1 MFVRYIFTKATG
13 KIPIRRQALP
23 EKLKIGIS
31 SCLLG
36 NDVRWNG
43 GHKRDRYLTDTLGQ
57 YVEWLPVCP
66 EVEVGL
72 GVPRETLRLVGDPEN
87 PRLVTTKTGI
97 DHTDSMKK
105 WAKHRLDL
113 LAGENICGFI
123 FKCDSPSSGM
133 VRVKVYSEKGMPQKK
148 GVGIFARAFMD
159 RFPLI
164 PVEDDGRL
172 RNPSIRENFIDQVF
186 TLKRWRKSRGR
197 RSCVGN
203 VVDFHTRNK
212 LVLMAHSP
220 RHLKEMGALTA
231 QGKKMDCPALYKAY
245 EKLLLEALRLKTTAP
260 KNYNVLQHAMG
271 YFRKQLTAD
280 EKQELMEVMQ
290 QYKQSLVPLVVPLT
304 LLRHYVRKY
313 DQPYLREQTW
323 LHPHPADLKLRNHV

>member
-1 MFVRYIFTKATG
+1 MTE
-13 KIPIRRQALP
+13 KI
-23 EKLKIGIS
+23 KIGIS

-36 NDVRWNG
+36 NNVRWNG
-43 GHKRDRYLTDTLGQ
+43 GHKRDGYLTDTLGQ
-57 YVEWLPVCP
+57 YVKWVPVCP
-66 EVEVGL
+66 EIEIGL
-72 GVPRETLRLVGDPEN
+72 GVPRETLRLMGDPEN
-87 PRLVTTKTGI
+87 PRLITTKTGI
-97 DHTDSMKK
+97 DHTARMKK
-105 WAKHRLDL
+105 WAKDRLDA
-113 LAGENICGFI
+113 LAGENLCGFI

-172 RNPSIRENFIDQVF
+172 RNPSIRENFIDQLF
-186 TLKRWRKSRGR
+186 ALKRWRENRGR

-220 RHLKEMGALTA
+220 KHLKEMGALVA
-231 QGKKMDCPALYKAY
+231 RGKKLDCGALYGSY
-245 EKLLLEALRLKTTAP
+245 ETLLLEALRLKTTVK
-260 KNYNVLQHAMG
+260 KNYNVLQHVMG
-271 YFRKQLTAD
+271 YFRKQLTPD
-280 EKQELMEVMQ
+280 EKQELMEVMDH
-290 QYKQSLVPLVVPLT
+290 YKQALVPLVVPLT

-323 LHPHPADLKLRNHV
+323 LNPHPTDLKLHNHV

>member
-1 MFVRYIFTKATG
+1 M
-13 KIPIRRQALP
+13 P
-23 EKLKIGIS
+23 EKIKIGIS

-36 NDVRWNG
+36 NNVRWNG
-43 GHKRDRYLTDTLGQ
+43 GHQRDSYLTETLGR
-57 YVEWLPVCP
+57 YVEWVPVCP

-72 GVPRETLRLVGDPEN
+72 GIPRETLRLVGDPEN
-87 PRLVTTKTGI
+87 PRLVFTKTGNDI
-97 DHTDSMKK
+97 TERMQQ
-105 WAKHRLDL
+105 WAESRLDD
-113 LAGENICGFI
+113 LAREHLCGFI

-133 VRVKVYSEKGMPQKK
+133 VRVKVYNKKGMPQKK

-172 RNPSIRENFIDQVF
+172 RDPSIRENFFDQVF
-186 TLKRWRKSRGR
+186 TLKRWRETRGR

-220 RHLKEMGALTA
+220 RHLKEMGALA
-231 QGKKMDCPALYKAY
+231 ARGKQMDCSTLYSAY

-271 YFRKQLTAD
+271 YFRKLLTGD
-280 EKQELMEVMQ
+280 EKQELMEVML
-290 QYKQSLVPLVVPLT
+290 QYKDSLVPLVVPLT

-323 LHPHPADLKLRNHV
+323 LNPHPADLKLHNHV

>member
-1 MFVRYIFTKATG
+1 MSE
-13 KIPIRRQALP
+13 KI
-23 EKLKIGIS
+23 KIGIS

-36 NDVRWNG
+36 NKVRWNG
-43 GHKRDRYLTDTLGQ
+43 GHKRDGYLTDTLGP
-57 YVEWLPVCP
+57 YVEWVPVCP
-66 EVEVGL
+66 ETEVGL
-72 GVPRETLRLVGDPEN
+72 GIPRETLRLVGDPEN

-97 DHTDSMKK
+97 DHTSSMKK
-105 WAKHRLDL
+105 WAQRRLDA
-113 LAGENICGFI
+113 LAREQLCGFI

-133 VRVKVYSEKGMPQKK
+133 VRVKVYNEKGMPQKK

-172 RNPSIRENFIDQVF
+172 RDPSIRENFIDQVF
-186 TLKRWRKSRGR
+186 TLKRWRESRGR
-197 RSCVGN
+197 HSCVGN

-220 RHLKEMGALTA
+220 RHLKEMGALA
-231 QGKKMDCPALYKAY
+231 ARGKKMDGPALYEAY
-245 EKLLLEALRLKTTAP
+245 EKLLLEALRLKTTTP

-313 DQPYLREQTW
+313 DQPYLRGQTW
-323 LHPHPADLKLRNHV
+323 LNPHPTDLKLRNHV